1 MSFEGFPVEVSPIY
15 EGERIRKEDMY
26 VEFGGPSVDRKFE
39 LVLATP
45 AEEVKDGEAK
55 VIGPDLTELKEGES
69 YPLGI
74 LIKVAGAKIEKDLE
88 PVIERRIHLYTNY
101 VEGVMHLNQRYDIW
115 TRISKKS
122 FKKGL
127 TSLKWWGLALIR
139 LFKAEMPFI
148 EKMEVDFITD
158 PERVEEW
165 YQKALQ
171 IYEARD
177 ARVRAIRDEE
187 VDTFYGCVLCQSFA
201 PQHVCVISPNRVS
214 LCGAMNWFDARA
226 AANVDPK
233 GPNFPIPKGKCLD
246 PIKGEY
252 EGVNEVVAKR
262 SMGAVKRVYLY
273 SMFEYPHT
281 SCGCFECIAF
291 YIPEVD
297 GVGFAHRGYRGP
309 TVNGLP
315 FSTMAAQTGGGIQ
328 TEGFL
333 GVGIEYFRSPKFFQ
347 ADGGWARVVWMP
359 SELKERVKDAI
370 FPELYD
376 KIATEK
382 DAKTIDELKKFLME
396 RGHPLGIKLKE
407 MEAAVAPPPEK
418 PVEAVPAAP
427 TAVSS
432 VPGVEVT
439 GIPVG
444 AIPTA
449 GGGMRII
456 LKGAKITVKKLIVKK
471 VEAAK
476 RVEKK

>member
-26 VEFGGPSVDRKFE
+26 VEFGGTGVPHKFE
-39 LVLATP
+39 LVLAVP
-45 AEEVKDGEAK
+45 MEEVEDGAVK
-55 VIGPDLTELKEGES
+55 VIGPDLTELKEGGS

-101 VEGVMHLNQRYDIW
+101 IEGVMHLNQRYDIW
-115 TRISKKS
+115 IRISKKS

-127 TSLKWWGLALIR
+127 TSLKWWGLALIK

-148 EKMEVDFITD
+148 EKMEVNFITD
-158 PERVEEW
+158 PEKVKEW
-165 YQKALQ
+165 YRKALQ
-171 IYEARD
+171 MYESRD
-177 ARVRAIRDEE
+177 ARARTIRDED

-201 PQHVCVISPNRVS
+201 PQHVCVIAPNRVS
-214 LCGAMNWFDARA
+214 LCGALNWFDARA

-273 SMFEYPHT
+273 SMFGHPHT

-297 GVGFAHRGYRGP
+297 GVGFVHRGYRGP

-370 FPELYD
+370 PPELYD

-382 DAKTIDELKKFLME
+382 DAKTIDELKKFLVE

-407 MEAAVAPPPEK
+407 IEAAAPPPEK
-418 PVEAVPAAP
+418 PAEAVPAVP
-427 TAVSS
+427 TAV
-432 VPGVEVT
+432 PGVAGMEIT

-444 AIPTA
+444 AVPTA
-449 GGGMRII
+449 GGGVRII
-456 LKGAKITVKKLIVKK
+456 LKGAKITVKKLIIRK
-471 VEAAK
+471 
-476 RVEKK
+476 VEKK